1 MRRTWRSLFAS
12 PRSLPV
18 TESQYQ
24 LLFEGNPHP
33 MYVSNT
39 ETLEFLAVNRAAV
52 QQYGYTREEFLTMTL
67 LDIRPPEDA
76 DALRETIRHAPSLD
90 GPRGIW
96 RHRRKDGS
104 LFDVEITTQELTFHG
119 QPAVLVLADDVTAQQ
134 RVEAA
139 LRRSELR

>member
-12 PRSLPV
+12 RRSLLV
-18 TESQYQ
+18 SESQYQ

-33 MYVSNT
+33 MYVSHT

-52 QQYGYTREEFLTMTL
+52 EQYGYTREEFLQMTI

-76 DALRETIRHAPSLD
+76 EVLRETIKRLTTLD

-96 RHRRKDGS
+96 RHRRKDSS
-104 LFDVEITTQELTFHG
+104 LFDVEITVQELMFHG
-119 QPAVLVLADDVTAQQ
+119 QHAVVVLAVDVTAQQ
-134 RVEAA
+134 HIE
-139 LRRSELR
+139 